1 MLTLGIQAV
10 EKVVHQHLNSLHMT
24 NLEPGN
30 PHYFFLA
37 AMVFPRRPLEMSA
50 SISLNERSMMIRK
63 GRKTEINIRGTGVL
77 TSNLQSPVMPQTS
90 VRPDLLKP
98 LEIGSHLLVDD
109 VR

>member
-1 MLTLGIQAV
+1 
-10 EKVVHQHLNSLHMT
+10 VHQHLNSLHMT

-37 AMVFPRRPLEMSA
+37 AMVFPRRPLESSA
-50 SISLNERSMMIRK
+50 DIPQSHKEEVGIGRVDVRR
-63 GRKTEINIRGTGVL
+63 RKTEINIRGTGVL